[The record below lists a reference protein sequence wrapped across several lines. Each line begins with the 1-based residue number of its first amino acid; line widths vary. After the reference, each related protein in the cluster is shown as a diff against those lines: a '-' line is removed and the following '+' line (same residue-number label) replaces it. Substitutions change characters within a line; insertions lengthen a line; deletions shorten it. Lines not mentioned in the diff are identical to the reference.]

1 MIIDEEEEA
10 NTTDSP
16 FKLTTYRIFCDA
28 LVATGTSEEEV
39 FGTTSQGILKW
50 LKYLTKFFMPTS
62 PIWSN
67 LLLGKLFFHHIIIS
81 ILTILLV

>member
-16 FKLTTYRIFCDA
+16 FKSVITQIVHDA
-28 LVATGTSEEEV
+28 LVATDIPVEEA
-39 FGTTSQGILKW
+39 FGATSQGILKW

-67 LLLGKLFFHHIIIS
+67 LLIGKNIS
-81 ILTILLV
+81 LVTLLYQC

>member
-16 FKLTTYRIFCDA
+16 FKSVINRIFQDA
-28 LVATGTSEEEV
+28 LDLTGISIEEAFGATSR
-39 FGTTSQGILKW
+39 GILKW

-67 LLLGKLFFHHIIIS
+67 LLLGKNNSFV
-81 ILTILLV
+81 TLLHQYE